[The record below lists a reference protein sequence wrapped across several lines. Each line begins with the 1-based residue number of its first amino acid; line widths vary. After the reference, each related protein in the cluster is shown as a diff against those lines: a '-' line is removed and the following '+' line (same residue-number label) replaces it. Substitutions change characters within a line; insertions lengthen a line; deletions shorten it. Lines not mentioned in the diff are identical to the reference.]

1 MSPVAAT
8 TLPLKW
14 VMTTMTPRELSPRQR
29 EILALVAAGRTSKEI
44 ASTLGI
50 SESTVNWHLSNV
62 FDRLGASSRAEA
74 VALAMREEAQDADAP
89 ADAELATPKRPQRLE
104 RSAWTLSSIALAI
117 GLTLVL
123 GMFGGALMAGWNF
136 TAPIWPSSSVAPSS
150 ATPLKSE
157 PTVRPS
163 GAGAPTQEVEAAAPV
178 QPSVK
183 ETDPGAT
190 TVPGTLG
197 PSPMLGPL
205 PLRAPSLPTIAPALP
220 PLVPTLQTIAP
231 TTPPVVGPLLPPV
244 MPALPTSAPVVPTQ
258 QPAPSL
264 PPGLPSL
271 PLSSLP

>member
-1 MSPVAAT
+1 M
-8 TLPLKW
+8 
-14 VMTTMTPRELSPRQR
+14 
-29 EILALVAAGRTSKEI
+29 AAGRTSKEI

-136 TAPIWPSSSVAPSS
+136 TAPTWPSSSVAPSS
-150 ATPLKSE
+150 GAPQKSE

-163 GAGAPTQEVEAAAPV
+163 GAGAPTQEGGAAAPEAPTPV
-178 QPSVK
+178 PATATSVPATPFPLPLVAPSIP
-183 ETDPGAT
+183 TMIPAL
-190 TVPGTLG
+190 PTLI
-197 PSPMLGPL
+197 PTPPVLGPL
-205 PLRAPSLPTIAPALP
+205 PTAPPLPVPLPTLP
-220 PLVPTLQTIAP
+220 
-231 TTPPVVGPLLPPV
+231 
-244 MPALPTSAPVVPTQ
+244 
-258 QPAPSL
+258 PAPSVPLAL
-264 PPGLPSL
+264 P
-271 PLSSLP
+271 